1 MISALSCRLP
11 VRPLLALF
19 LLLAACV
26 TAPRSASAEAYL
38 AALERNDLDTAYGM
52 TSSRFRQGTDRAA
65 YEARLADPAARAAHV
80 ARVRA
85 ALAEGAPELLD
96 VPPPSGQ
103 PAEAVQA
110 LVKAVRAG
118 DFPEAWRWLAAPE
131 RSRYTPERL
140 ARDFQSAP
148 GAGERLSRALAA
160 VERPGQTTGT
170 ETRWPLP
177 TGGAVR
183 VVLEDGQPRVAAL
196 E

>member
-1 MISALSCRLP
+1 MRLP
-11 VRPLLALF
+11 LVLLLV
-19 LLLAACV
+19 LAACA

-38 AALERNDLDTAYGM
+38 AALERNNLDAAWSM

-65 YEARLADPAARAAHV
+65 YGARLADPAARAVHV

-110 LVKAVRAG
+110 LVRAARAG
-118 DFPEAWRWLAAPE
+118 DFAEARGWLAAPE
-131 RSRYTPERL
+131 RARYTPERL
-140 ARDFQSAP
+140 ARDFQSAS
-148 GAGERLSRALAA
+148 GAANRLSRALAA
-160 VERPGQTTGT
+160 VERPGETTGT

-177 TGGAVR
+177 TGGVVR

>member
-1 MISALSCRLP
+1 
-11 VRPLLALF
+11 VRS
-19 LLLAACV
+19 LAAIVLLVASCA
-26 TAPRSASAEAYL
+26 TAPRTAPTEAYL
-38 AALERNDLDTAYGM
+38 AALERNDLDAAWSL
-52 TSSRFRQGTDRAA
+52 TSSRYRQGTDRAT

-85 ALAEGAPELLD
+85 ALADAAPELLD
-96 VPPPSGQ
+96 VPPPTGQ

-110 LVKAVRAG
+110 LVRAARAG
-118 DFPEAWRWLAAPE
+118 DFAEAWGWLAAPE
-131 RSRYTPERL
+131 RARYTPERL

-148 GAGERLSRALAA
+148 GANERLSRALAA
-160 VERPGQTTGT
+160 IERPGQTTGA

>member
-1 MISALSCRLP
+1 MR
-11 VRPLLALF
+11 
-19 LLLAACV
+19 LLAAIVLLVAGCV
-26 TAPRSASAEAYL
+26 TAPRTPPTEAYL
-38 AALERNDLDTAYGM
+38 AALERNDLDTAWSL
-52 TSSRFRQGTDRAA
+52 TSSRYRQGTDRAA
-65 YEARLADPAARAAHV
+65 YEARLADPAVRAAHV

-85 ALAEGAPELLD
+85 ALADAAPELLD
-96 VPPPSGQ
+96 VPPPGGQ

-110 LVKAVRAG
+110 LVRAARAG
-118 DFPEAWRWLAAPE
+118 DFAEAWRWLAAPE
-131 RSRYTPERL
+131 RGRYTPERL

-148 GAGERLSRALAA
+148 GTADRLSRALAA
-160 VERPGQTTGT
+160 VERPGQTTGA

>member
-1 MISALSCRLP
+1 
-11 VRPLLALF
+11 VRVPLVLILV
-19 LLLAACV
+19 LAACA
-26 TAPRSASAEAYL
+26 TAPRSASAEDYL
-38 AALERNDLDTAYGM
+38 AALERNDLDAAWSM
-52 TSSRFRQGTDRAA
+52 TSSRFRKGTDRAA

-85 ALAEGAPELLD
+85 ALAEDAPELLD

-110 LVKAVRAG
+110 LVRAARAG
-118 DFPEAWRWLAAPE
+118 DFGEAWGWLAAPE
-131 RSRYTPERL
+131 RARYTPERL
-140 ARDFQSAP
+140 ARDFQSAS
-148 GAGERLSRALAA
+148 GVADRLSRALAA
-160 VERPGQTTGT
+160 VERPGESTGT

>member
-1 MISALSCRLP
+1 ML
-11 VRPLLALF
+11 V
-19 LLLAACV
+19 LAACA
-26 TAPRSASAEAYL
+26 TAPRSATPEAYL
-38 AALERNDLDTAYGM
+38 AAVERNDLDTAWSM
-52 TSSRFRQGTDRAA
+52 TSSHFRQGTSRDA
-65 YEARLADPAARAAHV
+65 YEARLADPATRAAHV

-103 PAEAVQA
+103 PAEAVQG
-110 LVKAVRAG
+110 LVRAARAG
-118 DFPEAWRWLAAPE
+118 DFSEAWHWLAAPE
-131 RSRYTPERL
+131 RGRYTPERL

-148 GAGERLSRALAA
+148 GVAERLSRALAA
-160 VERPGQTTGT
+160 VERPGETTGT

-183 VVLEDGQPRVAAL
+183 VVLEDGHPRVAAL

>member
-1 MISALSCRLP
+1 L
-11 VRPLLALF
+11 RPLLVILV
-19 LLLAACV
+19 LVAACA
-26 TAPRSASAEAYL
+26 TAPRGSPAETYL
-38 AALERNDLDTAYGM
+38 AALERNDLDTAWSL
-52 TSSRFRQGTDRAA
+52 TSSRYRQGTDRAA
-65 YEARLADPAARAAHV
+65 FEARLADPTARAAHL

-85 ALAEGAPELLD
+85 ALADAAPELLD

-110 LVKAVRAG
+110 LVRAARAG
-118 DFPEAWRWLAAPE
+118 DFGEAWRWLAAPE
-131 RSRYTPERL
+131 RARYTPERL

-148 GAGERLSRALAA
+148 GTAERLSRALAA
-160 VERPGQTTGT
+160 VERPGETAGA

>member
-1 MISALSCRLP
+1 VRSVRLLP
-11 VRPLLALF
+11 VLMLV
-19 LLLAACV
+19 LAACA
-26 TAPRSASAEAYL
+26 TAPRSATPEAYL
-38 AALERNDLDTAYGM
+38 AAVERNDLDTAWSM
-52 TSSRFRQGTDRAA
+52 TSSRFRQGTSRDA
-65 YEARLADPAARAAHV
+65 YEARLADPATRAAHV

-103 PAEAVQA
+103 PAEAVQG
-110 LVKAVRAG
+110 LVRAARGG
-118 DFPEAWRWLAAPE
+118 DFSEAWHWLAAPE
-131 RSRYTPERL
+131 RGRYTPERL

-148 GAGERLSRALAA
+148 GVAERLSRALAA
-160 VERPGQTTGT
+160 VERPGETTGT

-183 VVLEDGQPRVAAL
+183 VVLEDGHPRVAAL

>member
-1 MISALSCRLP
+1 MRFLP
-11 VRPLLALF
+11 VVLLVLS
-19 LLLAACV
+19 ACA
-26 TAPRSASAEAYL
+26 TAPRSATAEAYL
-38 AALERNDLDTAYGM
+38 AALDRNDLDTAWSM

-80 ARVRA
+80 ARVRS

-96 VPPPSGQ
+96 VPPPTGQ
-103 PAEAVQA
+103 PAEAVRG
-110 LVKAVRAG
+110 LVRAARAG
-118 DFPEAWRWLAAPE
+118 DFAEAWHWLAAPE
-131 RSRYTPERL
+131 RARYTPERL

-148 GAGERLSRALAA
+148 GVAERLSRALAA
-160 VERPGQTTGT
+160 VERTGETTGT

-183 VVLEDGQPRVAAL
+183 VVLEDGHPRVATL